1 MPDPTKT
8 PARRP
13 GPGDLVSIKNDL
25 GFGANVGDVGR
36 IRAGD
41 KADPCPY
48 CDDDDCREWPNVD
61 LLDGRTVYH
70 VPECAMETINDPTKT
85 ANLPPFVI
93 RGEGLLWPA
102 NDGTNRLVEHPYGV
116 DAYCVQG
123 LDGKVRT
130 FANQDAAKSWLTT
143 PEGKAACLPQEGVM
157 RGRREVP

>member
-8 PARRP
+8 AARRP
-13 GPGDLVSIKNDL
+13 GPGDLVSITNDL

-85 ANLPPFVI
+85 AADHPKTALSIQDMSFRLNVAGYVWVMQNYL
-93 RGEGLLWPA
+93 
-102 NDGTNRLVEHPYGV
+102 DGTYWAV
-116 DAYCVQG
+116 
-123 LDGKVRT
+123 VRPL
-130 FANQDAAKSWLTT
+130 AKSEWIGDDLGYNFDGERYGT
-143 PEGKAACLPQEGVM
+143 PEEALAKAAGDVLS
-157 RGRREVP
+157 

>member
-25 GFGANVGDVGR
+25 GFGANVGR

-48 CDDDDCREWPNVD
+48 CEDDDCREWPNVD

-85 ANLPPFVI
+85 AARQGWAAYSPDGFIWADTFSL
-93 RGEGLLWPA
+93 EESQSWLL
-102 NDGTNRLVEHPYGV
+102 L
-116 DAYCVQG
+116 Q
-123 LDGKVRT
+123 VRT
-130 FANQDAAKSWLTT
+130 RRSPALMED
-143 PEGKAACLPQEGVM
+143 EGWTV
-157 RGRREVP
+157 REATLVVNPN